1 MRSIHGGRA
10 ASLALTVA
18 AALASAGCPELN
30 RQPNRPPDPQ
40 FSVDDPTGRMDA
52 PQEDRRSGGVLGR
65 TQLVISE
72 QGGLS
77 EQTRRAQ

>member
-1 MRSIHGGRA
+1 MRSIRPGRA
-10 ASLALTVA
+10 ASLVLTLV

-30 RQPNRPPDPQ
+30 RQPNRPADPQ
-40 FSVDDPTGRMDA
+40 FSVDDPVGRADMLQPA
-52 PQEDRRSGGVLGR
+52 GASGGMLGR

-77 EQTRRAQ
+77 DQTRRAQ